1 MADARLEVPTA
12 REMALI
18 AMLMDRVED
27 EWRAD
32 GLRAS
37 AERLTND
44 LAALNGRKGGE

>member
-1 MADARLEVPTA
+1 MADARLAVPTA

-27 EWRAD
+27 ERRAG

-37 AERLTND
+37 AERLTSD
-44 LAALNGRKGGE
+44 LAALNGRKGE

>member
-1 MADARLEVPTA
+1 MADARLNVPTA
-12 REMALI
+12 KEMALI

-27 EWRAD
+27 ERRAD